1 MSIIAKQIR
10 TVLFQGR
17 FYGDL
22 QIQGTTKNAGTPN
35 TPVRRR
41 VRLHDQSTG
50 LPIRE
55 VWSDAA
61 TGAYSFDLVSPGTYY
76 VTSFDYTG
84 EFNGVIQ
91 TDVTLPP

>member
-1 MSIIAKQIR
+1 MAVIAYQQIPPI
-10 TVLFQGR
+10 LL
-17 FYGDL
+17 GDSGPSP
-22 QIQGTTKNAGTPN
+22 IEGTTKNAGTPN

-41 VRLHDQSTG
+41 VRLHDQPSG
-50 LPIRE
+50 RPIRE
-55 VWSDAA
+55 VWSDAT
-61 TGAYSFDLVSPGTYY
+61 TGAYSFDNIRAGTFY